1 MDTLSYT
8 SLFTGPTMRFDQLTE
23 SCSIVKL
30 IQVGCRMFYSSK
42 INKYILLKQTLLETE
57 TLKKRF
63 AVVSLQQAKQLVI
76 VIKVVRN

>member
-8 SLFTGPTMRFDQLTE
+8 SLFTGPTMRFDQPTE

-30 IQVGCRMFYSSK
+30 IQVGCRKFYSSK

-57 TLKKRF
+57 TLKKKF

-76 VIKVVRN
+76 IIKVVRN